1 MHRENW
7 LTFSLYFLYNI
18 PLQGKEKTM
27 LKLLK
32 NLKKTWVSVVFIV
45 ILLCVQAWA
54 DLTLPDYT
62 SKIVNTGIQAGGI
75 EQVSPEVIRAST
87 MENLLTFTTNQ
98 DEILNHYTKIEK
110 QKLETNKEN
119 KYPIL
124 KTEDI
129 YELKDITKKERDE
142 LNEKIAKPLMIAN
155 MLTQE
160 ETQARI
166 KAQMLENVPEE
177 QRAMLDTMSVIQIL
191 QNMPKE
197 EVAHFVNTMN
207 QTIEENL
214 GTMVDQAAISVVKEE
229 YQVIGLN
236 TDAIQN
242 RYIIKIGLQMLGI
255 ALISMVSAI
264 SIMFLSSKVAARL
277 RKNVTR

>member
-1 MHRENW
+1 
-7 LTFSLYFLYNI
+7 
-18 PLQGKEKTM
+18 M

-32 NLKKTWVSVVFIV
+32 NLKKTWISVVFIV

-87 MENLLTFTTNQ
+87 MENLLTFTTNR

-110 QKLETNKEN
+110 QGLETNKEN

-160 ETQARI
+160 EAQARI

-177 QRAMLDTMSVIQIL
+177 QRVMMDSMSVIQIL

-197 EVAHFVNTMN
+197 ELANFVNTMN

-214 GTMVDQAAISVVKEE
+214 GTMVEQAAISVVKEE
-229 YQVIGLN
+229 YQAIGLN